1 MDYIFKFKR
10 ERTEGGLTLRP
21 KIKAT
26 LSFKEK
32 ARDVAVILDTGS
44 DLNYMPKDFADYFGL
59 TFSKETMT
67 ALGAEQEFEYKT
79 SKIYVKLE
87 NPHKSFRK
95 LLNVMVPFKTAIHK
109 EVIFGTDF
117 LKNFIVTLDYTKGTI
132 KLSENTSAKNRKY
145 FR

>member
-44 DLNYMPKDFADYFGL
+44 DLNYMPKDFADYFQ
-59 TFSKETMT
+59 KC
-67 ALGAEQEFEYKT
+67 
-79 SKIYVKLE
+79 V
-87 NPHKSFRK
+87 
-95 LLNVMVPFKTAIHK
+95 
-109 EVIFGTDF
+109 
-117 LKNFIVTLDYTKGTI
+117 
-132 KLSENTSAKNRKY
+132 ENTFGLKCRRSRRISKPTKKVKKPSKQYVVNLQNLCET
-145 FR
+145 